1 MKATELDAIDAQI
14 LEELQADARIAYAE
28 LGRRVGLSTPS
39 TAERVRK
46 LEEAGVILG
55 YHAHV
60 SPQKVGLAMGA
71 FVKISVAGER
81 LVRFANLVR
90 KVPEVLECHR
100 VTGQESFLLEVA
112 VENAAHL
119 ERVIDSLMP
128 YVATNTSIILASPI
142 TRGAVRPVIKS
153 SRKSR

>member
-1 MKATELDAIDAQI
+1 MHLPKLDGIDRSI
-14 LEELQADARIAYAE
+14 LEELQADARLSFAE

-39 TAERVRK
+39 AAERVRK
-46 LEEAGVILG
+46 LEESGVILG
-55 YHAHV
+55 YHAHI

-100 VTGQESFLLEVA
+100 VTGQESFLLQVA
-112 VENAAHL
+112 VEDAAHL

-142 TRGAVRPVIKS
+142 TRGPVRPIVKS
-153 SRKSR
+153 TRKLR